1 MAKNSDDS
9 NSAGAGAP
17 GEKPAAKAEK
27 PAGKPEKAQ
36 QAAGQAAKGAG
47 EVGEAA
53 KPPAKAEEPAGM
65 AQATPPAE
73 HAGNAAKAG
82 KAADQAGK
90 AADKGDKAAKGSGK
104 SQGAASGKGG
114 KKGAGA
120 APSGPHAPERREGY
134 VPRLKHRYL
143 EEVVPKLK
151 QEFGIEN
158 TMAVPRLER
167 ISLNMGMGEAIQN
180 IKILDDAVDEMGALA
195 GQRPTITRSQKS
207 IAAFKL
213 RAGMPIGCRVTLRG
227 ERMWEFLDRFISVA
241 LPRVRDFRGVSPKSF
256 DGRGNYTMGIRD
268 HLIFLEIDYNKVER
282 PKGMNITIVTTAG
295 NDERAL
301 YLLREL
307 GMPFARLLDKS

>member
-1 MAKNSDDS
+1 MAKNSES
-9 NSAGAGAP
+9 
-17 GEKPAAKAEK
+17 KPAAGGGKAK
-27 PAGKPEKAQ
+27 AGSSGSPAPGKGGGGKKATPGAAAAKGTPGSEAGPA
-36 QAAGQAAKGAG
+36 AAGQPKQ
-47 EVGEAA
+47 
-53 KPPAKAEEPAGM
+53 P
-65 AQATPPAE
+65 
-73 HAGNAAKAG
+73 
-82 KAADQAGK
+82 
-90 AADKGDKAAKGSGK
+90 
-104 SQGAASGKGG
+104 
-114 KKGAGA
+114 
-120 APSGPHAPERREGY
+120 Y
-134 VPRLKHRYL
+134 LPRLRQRYL

-151 QEFGIEN
+151 REFGIEN

-180 IKILDDAVDEMGALA
+180 IKILDDAVEEMSALA
-195 GQRPTITRSQKS
+195 GQRPTITRAQKS

-227 ERMWEFLDRFISVA
+227 ERMWDFLDRFISTA

-307 GMPFARLLDKS
+307 GMPFARPETR

>member
-1 MAKNSDDS
+1 MAKNSESKPDGGGGKGA
-9 NSAGAGAP
+9 AGA
-17 GEKPAAKAEK
+17 KATPVK
-27 PAGKPEKAQ
+27 GSSSTP
-36 QAAGQAAKGAG
+36 AKGG
-47 EVGEAA
+47 ES
-53 KPPAKAEEPAGM
+53 KKA
-65 AQATPPAE
+65 
-73 HAGNAAKAG
+73 
-82 KAADQAGK
+82 
-90 AADKGDKAAKGSGK
+90 AAKGSPAA
-104 SQGAASGKGG
+104 AASATPAEAGKGSP
-114 KKGAGA
+114 KKT
-120 APSGPHAPERREGY
+120 Y
-134 VPRLKHRYL
+134 VPRLRHRYL

-151 QEFGIEN
+151 REFGIEN
-158 TMAVPRLER
+158 AMAVPRLER

-180 IKILDDAVDEMGALA
+180 IKILDDAVDEMTALA
-195 GQRPTITRSQKS
+195 GQRPTITRAQKS

-227 ERMWEFLDRFISVA
+227 ARMWDFLDRFISTA

-307 GMPFARLLDKS
+307 GMPFARPDAR